1 MNSADTLLEEL
12 KRLALSINRDDLRKL
27 VLELLEEPRLSFS
40 SAKPLISLVES
51 PAAPRKHH
59 LFPSGL
65 LLHTLAVTRL
75 ALAIAR
81 IVEEVYGIQVDRDI
95 VVASSI
101 LHDIY
106 KVFQYEP
113 DPVNGGYRPR
123 SDWYLSHDYALVAEL
138 AARHAE
144 EKLIRVC
151 SEVHGTAPITT
162 VEGLIVHLADS
173 IDARLGELLQ
183 NQALARAKEVEAL
196 HGCKHVSLIIEAMKR
211 YGIQRILRMT
221 MTSPA
226 DLRNLLESICIEQKQ
241 STTNQPPS

>member
-1 MNSADTLLEEL
+1 MVR
-12 KRLALSINRDDLRKL
+12 KHIRRQDLREL
-27 VLELLEEPRLSFS
+27 VLDLIENPRLSIS
-40 SAKPLISLVES
+40 SAKPMISLSES

-59 LFPSGL
+59 LFPGGL
-65 LLHTLAVTRL
+65 LLHTISVTRL
-75 ALAIAR
+75 AMAIADV
-81 IVEEVYGIQVDRDI
+81 VEELYGIEVDRDI
-95 VVASSI
+95 LVAAAV
-101 LHDIY
+101 LHDLY

-138 AARHAE
+138 AARHAD

-183 NQALARAKEVEAL
+183 NQALARAKEIEAL
-196 HGCKHVSLIIEAMKR
+196 HGCKHVLLVIEAMR
-211 YGIQRILRMT
+211 RRGIQTILRMA
-221 MTSPA
+221 MTSPS
-226 DLRNLLESICIEQKQ
+226 DLRSLLESICIEQKQ
-241 STTNQPPS
+241 SLSNQQVS